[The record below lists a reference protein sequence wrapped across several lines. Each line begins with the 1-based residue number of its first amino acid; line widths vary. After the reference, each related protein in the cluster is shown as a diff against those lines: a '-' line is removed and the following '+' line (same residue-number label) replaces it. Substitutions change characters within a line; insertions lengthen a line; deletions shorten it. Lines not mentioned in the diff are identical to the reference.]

1 MGSEPLTV
9 ARWFAVQSSRADASA
24 RGGRGLGHFWLGGG
38 RNARGYLR
46 SRNAWCRSLGFEI
59 RDALFQLLNALKQNP
74 DLLSLIGRRTLCPGG
89 TRRKNHQYCK
99 DRQSSAHGSLLYCF
113 LVHSS

>member
-9 ARWFAVQSSRADASA
+9 AWWFAIQSSRADASA
-24 RGGRGLGHFWLGGG
+24 RGVARPRPFPASGRQEC
-38 RNARGYLR
+38 
-46 SRNAWCRSLGFEI
+46 SRLPPQQERVVQESWF
-59 RDALFQLLNALKQNP
+59 RDPRRAFPTVERAKQNP